1 MSSRY
6 MSLPGELPA
15 VFFTNVTPLLA
26 RAAANE
32 LSGREEGRPLWEAPF
47 EDEPNFLAVVWE
59 CFELAAKAL
68 RIHIV
73 NC

>member
-1 MSSRY
+1 
-6 MSLPGELPA
+6 LPGELPA

-32 LSGREEGRPLWEAPF
+32 LSGGEEGRPLWEAPF
-47 EDEPNFLAVVWE
+47 EDEPNFLAIVRE
-59 CFELAAKAL
+59 YLELAARAL
-68 RIHIV
+68 LIHIG